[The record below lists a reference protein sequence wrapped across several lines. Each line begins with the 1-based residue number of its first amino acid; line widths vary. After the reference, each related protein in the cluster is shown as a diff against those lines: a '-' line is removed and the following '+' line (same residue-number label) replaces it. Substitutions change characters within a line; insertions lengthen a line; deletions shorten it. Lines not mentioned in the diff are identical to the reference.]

1 VRHRNSGTEC
11 ILIGHAGHPEVEGT
25 MGQSDGGISLV
36 ETVEDVASLRV
47 KDESNLAYVT
57 QTTLSVDDT
66 ARIIYALRRRFPEI
80 RGPRRDDICYATQ
93 NRQDSVKALA
103 QICDVVFVVGSPN
116 SSNSSRLREVAEA
129 QGARAYMIDG
139 AQDIQRDWLGGAR
152 KVGVTAGASAPEVLV
167 QGVVECLRGW
177 GAELVGEFEGPRENI
192 SFPVPA
198 ALRQGGSA

>member
-1 VRHRNSGTEC
+1 
-11 ILIGHAGHPEVEGT
+11 
-25 MGQSDGGISLV
+25 MGQSDGEIYLV

-47 KDESNLAYVT
+47 KDENNLAYVT

-66 ARIIYALRRRFPEI
+66 ARIIFALRRRFPEV

-103 QICDVVFVVGSPN
+103 QNCDVVFVVGSPN

-139 AQDIQRDWLGGAR
+139 AQDIQRDWLEGAR

-177 GAELVGEFEGPRENI
+177 GAELVGECEGPRENI

-198 ALRQGGSA
+198 ALR